1 MKLRFGRAVILALGI
16 ALVCAWCPRPVDAGP
31 LYRTSRFSQM
41 THKLWRGVVNIP
53 FCVSEIPIEINR
65 EVQNYDPFGGTL
77 KGLTQGFYYTGVR
90 LLWAVHDVVTFPIDT
105 LGNNYGSKMRSEFP
119 FIDETE

>member
-1 MKLRFGRAVILALGI
+1 
-16 ALVCAWCPRPVDAGP
+16 
-31 LYRTSRFSQM
+31 M
-41 THKLWRGVVNIP
+41 THKLWRGLVNIP

-90 LLWAVHDVVTFPIDT
+90 LVWAVHDVVTFPIDT